1 MKVGSLVELVDD
13 NWLEKHPN
21 VKYPVKGKIYTVRDF
36 EIDDYD
42 EPSLYLVEIINPVMK
57 WDDFEDSELSF
68 YVHRF
73 RELQPPMEISIEA
86 ILEMQEK

>member
-13 NWLEKHPN
+13 SRWTLPKAPFEK
-21 VKYPVKGKIYTVRDF
+21 PVKGRIYTVRQVINCPTAIGIRLE
-36 EIDDYD
+36 EIYGRN
-42 EPSLYLVEIINPVMK
+42 YLGHKTEIMFDAK
-57 WDDFEDSELSF
+57 
-68 YVHRF
+68 RF